1 MKRERVSVE
10 EKYPLSEHEENLLV
24 NELLGSGAMFIILG
38 IVFSIVFTGL
48 RTGDWFW
55 SVLEFGWAYE
65 FGQAM
70 TLGRMP
76 VVAAAAAVGLPA
88 FFILMNEII
97 ADKILWKRSQKYR
110 DDVREMR
117 SGINGEL
124 PRMSLASRAVT
135 ASVAGFAEEFSFRY
149 ALISFLA
156 LTLGWVTEPTFGM
169 VASVLITSFVF
180 ASAHGQYE
188 RSWERIVVFSY
199 AFAFGAVFLVTGSL
213 LSVVIAH
220 ALYDFCVEA
229 LERRRMLRDPEYF
242 GEAGAPDHVVEEQLK
257 ELRDYFDKFM
267 NRRD

>member
-38 IVFSIVFTGL
+38 IVFSIAFTGL

-88 FFILMNEII
+88 FFILVNEIV

-156 LTLGWVTEPTFGM
+156 LTLGWVTEPTFGT
-169 VASVLITSFVF
+169 VASVLIISFVF
-180 ASAHGQYE
+180 ASAHGQYG

-242 GEAGAPDHVVEEQLK
+242 GEVGAPDHVVEEQLK